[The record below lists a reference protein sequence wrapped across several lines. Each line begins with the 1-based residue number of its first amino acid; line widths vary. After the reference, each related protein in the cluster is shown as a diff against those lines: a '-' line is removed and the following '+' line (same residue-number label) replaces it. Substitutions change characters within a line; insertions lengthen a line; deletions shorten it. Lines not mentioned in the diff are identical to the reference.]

1 MKWGKIE
8 AKRLKKCVKN
18 WNECV
23 FDVFSLPRKRI
34 FAPSRLMDDDFL

>member
-1 MKWGKIE
+1 MGENRSKE
-8 AKRLKKCVKN
+8 VKKCVKN